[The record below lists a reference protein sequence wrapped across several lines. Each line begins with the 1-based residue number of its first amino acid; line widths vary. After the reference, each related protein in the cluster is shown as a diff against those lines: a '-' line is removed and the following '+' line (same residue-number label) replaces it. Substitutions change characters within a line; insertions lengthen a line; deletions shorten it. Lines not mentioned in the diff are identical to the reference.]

1 MMADIRTERF
11 MARRQ
16 QIAEY
21 VAERD
26 GVRMCELIKLIGLS
40 RTQVADIVNRTEKM
54 GDIWRSEGLRYF
66 RDEAHFL
73 AVGVEDQNRRAAHI
87 DQVVRSRGNE
97 GERYSG
103 MRFLTKKRPSSTNT
117 IFEECKRNSQIF
129 PVLQV
134 MARRLYG

>member
-1 MMADIRTERF
+1 MADIRTERF
-11 MARRQ
+11 MARRK
-16 QIAEY
+16 QIADY

-66 RDEAHFL
+66 KDEAHFL
-73 AVGVEDQNRRAAHI
+73 AVGVEDQKRRAAHI

-97 GERYSG
+97 GERHYG
-103 MRFLTKKRPSSTNT
+103 LKFLSRKRPAGINTVFDECRQNST
-117 IFEECKRNSQIF
+117 IL
-129 PVLQV
+129 PVLKV